1 MDEKSR
7 AIAAPF
13 AAAALV
19 GALGTCGVSTAMA
32 QEVDAVPEASATV
45 AAVEVAEE
53 AEPADVTTV
62 DDAANEATS
71 EEDSSRGNEGQAG
84 EAEAGASS
92 DASAGENSGADA
104 ASGAEAG
111 EAGADADSAADAAV
125 DDQTAGDVSE
135 EGAASTGTGEISL
148 IANNESLVAEPKVV
162 SLPSVGWTGDAYW
175 DGSVDESGAAKVY
188 TGYVVDAHDSR
199 GLQRY
204 WIQNGYLFRNG
215 LFDSLDGNFGYALKD
230 GCVLR
235 GVYTD
240 DEGNIYL
247 ADNDGKLAGGQNGGW
262 VVSASYGQGL
272 QRYWIDPQTH
282 AAKEGFSSDGWA
294 HYTTQ
299 DGYVLRGK
307 AATSDG
313 AKRSANND
321 GLLAESGWLVTSDF
335 GQGLQR
341 YWLEGYKVATSELVH
356 VAEGVWTYARPEG
369 YVVRGSYSADGR
381 VYLADNDGV
390 LAGGEAGGWVV
401 SAAYGQGLQRYWI
414 DSDSHA
420 AVEGYSA
427 AGYAHYT
434 TSAGYVLRGGAT
446 GADGSMRY
454 ADNDGRLRESGW
466 LVTSALGQGLQRY
479 WLVDYKVASEGVYQT
494 GSSSWTYATSAGY
507 VLRGSLS
514 KGGLVYLA
522 DNDGLLA
529 GGAKGGWVVSGDY
542 GQGLQ
547 RYWVDAEKHA
557 AVAGFSTDGWAHYT
571 TSAGYVLRG
580 GMTTSNGLLL
590 ADNAGRLMEH
600 YATSAGWFI
609 SGCMTGGV
617 VQRYYLV
624 EADGHLYAKTGLFSA
639 ELTAGAGT
647 QQFYGKPGV
656 GYVSRNERVVINGK
670 TYASNNDGVL
680 KVSLVR
686 IYLDAGHGWNSSYD
700 GAYDGGAEG
709 CGYQEAQLTRELVQ
723 LIADIASQKYGLDVV
738 TDNAVNYRQRNQDA
752 YDKGCNYFVSIHFNS
767 GGGTGSESYI
777 HTLNAAPGSSQLQS
791 IMHSK
796 LIEGLGLRDRGKQ
809 EERFAV
815 CGGKVPATLLEIC
828 FIDNASDMATY
839 QARKQYLAEC
849 LAAGLYEYSSTL

>member
-1 MDEKSR
+1 MDEKTR

-32 QEVDAVPEASATV
+32 QEVDAVPEAGATV
-45 AAVEVAEE
+45 AAVEVAGE
-53 AEPADVTTV
+53 AEPADATTV

-71 EEDSSRGNEGQAG
+71 EEDSSRGNEGQVS
-84 EAEAGASS
+84 EADT
-92 DASAGENSGADA
+92 DASADADVNSDADA
-104 ASGAEAG
+104 DASEGS
-111 EAGADADSAADAAV
+111 AGADADSVANAAV
-125 DDQTAGDVSE
+125 DGQATGNVSE
-135 EGAASTGTGEISL
+135 VVPASKGTEEFSL
-148 IANNESLVAEPKVV
+148 IANNESPVAEPKVV

-175 DGSVDESGAAKVY
+175 DGSVDESGAAKIY
-188 TGYVVDAHDSR
+188 TGYVVDSHDSR

-262 VVSASYGQGL
+262 VVSSAYGQGL
-272 QRYWIDPQTH
+272 QRYWIDPDTH
-282 AAKEGFSSDGWA
+282 AAREGFSSDGWA

-299 DGYVLRGK
+299 GGYVLRGQ
-307 AATSDG
+307 AQTSDG

-321 GLLAESGWLVTSDF
+321 GLLSEFGWLVTSAY

-341 YWLEGYKVATSELVH
+341 YWLEDYKVATDELVH
-356 VAEGVWTYARPEG
+356 VGEGVWTYARPEG
-369 YVVRGSYSADGR
+369 YVVRGTYSVDGL
-381 VYLADNDGV
+381 VYVADNDGK
-390 LAGGEAGGWVV
+390 LAGGESGGWVV

-414 DSDSHA
+414 DSSSHA
-420 AVEGYSA
+420 AIEGYSE

-434 TSAGYVLRGGAT
+434 TSNGYVLRGAGSFS
-446 GADGSMRY
+446 DGRRY
-454 ADNDGRLRESGW
+454 ADNDGRLLKSGW

-479 WLVDYKVASEGVYQT
+479 WFVDYKVASEGVYQT
-494 GSSSWTYATSAGY
+494 GASSWAYATSAGY

-529 GGAKGGWVVSGDY
+529 GGAKGGWVVSGNY

-547 RYWVDAEKHA
+547 RYWIDAERHA
-557 AVAGFSTDGWAHYT
+557 AVEGFSTDGWAHYT

-580 GMTTSNGLLL
+580 GMATSNGLLL

-609 SGCMTGGV
+609 SDCMTNGA

-647 QQFYGKPGV
+647 QQFYGKPNV
-656 GYVSRNERVVINGK
+656 GYVSRNERLVINGK
-670 TYASNNDGVL
+670 TYATNNDGVL

-738 TDNAVNYRQRNQDA
+738 TDNAVNYRKRNQDA

-839 QARKQYLAEC
+839 QAHKQYLAEC

>member
-1 MDEKSR
+1 MDDKTR
-7 AIAAPF
+7 AIAVPF

-32 QEVDAVPEASATV
+32 QEADVVSDADVS
-45 AAVEVAEE
+45 AAVVVASDEG
-53 AEPADVTTV
+53 ALSDTT
-62 DDAANEATS
+62 A
-71 EEDSSRGNEGQAG
+71 
-84 EAEAGASS
+84 
-92 DASAGENSGADA
+92 
-104 ASGAEAG
+104 
-111 EAGADADSAADAAV
+111 AADAAN
-125 DDQTAGDVSE
+125 DAGDAGGSAPEDAQDGLTDEGSSE
-135 EGAASTGTGEISL
+135 EKDTDAGLGAGAETDAGSGNGGDCQDIDGASTEGHDSETEY
-148 IANNESLVAEPKVV
+148 ETSLVSNDQAYVV
-162 SLPSVGWTGDAYW
+162 DAKIASLPTVGWTGDAYW
-175 DGSVDESGAAKVY
+175 DGMVDEYGAAKAY
-188 TGYVVDAHDSR
+188 TGYVVDSHDGR

-215 LFDSLDGNFGYALKD
+215 IFDSLDGNFGYALKD

-240 DEGNIYL
+240 DEGSIFL

-262 VVSASYGQGL
+262 VVSSAYGQGL
-272 QRYWIDPQTH
+272 QRYWIDPDTH

-299 DGYVLRGK
+299 GGYVLRGQSI
-307 AATSDG
+307 TSDG

-321 GLLAESGWLVTSDF
+321 GLLAESGWLVTSGY

-341 YWLEGYKVATSELVH
+341 YWLEDYKVATNELVH
-356 VAEGVWTYARPEG
+356 VGEGVWTYARSEG
-369 YVVRGSYSADGR
+369 YVVRGAYSANGQ

-390 LAGGEAGGWVV
+390 LAGGESGGWVV

-414 DSDSHA
+414 DSVSHA
-420 AVEGYSA
+420 AVEGYSE

-434 TSAGYVLRGGAT
+434 TSAGYVLRGCMT
-446 GADGSMRY
+446 GSDGCMRY
-454 ADNDGRLRESGW
+454 ADNDGMLQESGW

-479 WLVDYKVASEGVYQT
+479 WLVDYKVASEGLYQT
-494 GSSSWTYATSAGY
+494 GASSWTYATSVGY
-507 VLRGSLS
+507 VLRGSLL
-514 KGGLVYLA
+514 KDGLVYLA

-529 GGAKGGWVVSGDY
+529 GGTKGGWVVSGNY

-547 RYWVDAEKHA
+547 RYWIDAEKHA
-557 AVAGFSTDGWAHYT
+557 AVEGFSTDGWAHYT

-580 GMTTSNGLLL
+580 GMVTSNGLLL
-590 ADNAGRLMEH
+590 ADNEGRLMEH

-609 SGCMTGGV
+609 SGCMTNGA

-639 ELTAGAGT
+639 ELSAGAGT

-656 GYVSRNERVVINGK
+656 GYVSRNERLVINGK

-777 HTLNAAPGSSQLQS
+777 HSLHAAPGSSQLQS

-809 EERFAV
+809 EEQFAV

-839 QARKQYLAEC
+839 QVRKDYLAEC